1 MKQFYT
7 PNDFAGLATDSKMIQ
22 AAVDEAAKYGVRV
35 VIPKYNER
43 RGECRW
49 ELDEGI
55 KLYTGSYVTLD
66 SCYIRLADDT
76 VIHFFENSVADSLDD
91 WYNPAHRQYDITLKG
106 EGNVILDGGNH
117 NGVFESCFNIYDEN
131 GKFIKKTEFRGFKG
145 AYVNRGLQ
153 FRNVERITVQ
163 GFRMINCRYWGM
175 NFEFCSEG
183 HVSDIQFESLN
194 HVPNQDG
201 IDVRVGCHNFL
212 LENISGKTGDDTIAL
227 TNFGLPEA
235 EEAFPELDV
244 DIHDIM
250 IRNIRSYVTV
260 RCDMIR
266 LLNRGGAKIYN
277 IQISGVVD
285 VTPEGEEH
293 RPLAGI
299 RIGDLNNY
307 PARLNLPGETRN
319 ITVRDVISR
328 ARFGVYVANS
338 LTDSVF
344 DNIMMTS
351 EGGIGM
357 YFNGCE
363 TKNVFI
369 DKLTYNSVSEMPKS
383 DIGYSH
389 VHHKVNIDTLA
400 AVYFNNSTAE
410 NVNIR
415 NLVGGKNLD
424 CLVGSNRDIDLS
436 IENATSVEKL
446 EKPFTD
452 TVKIKA

>member
-7 PNDFAGLATDSKMIQ
+7 PNDFLNEETDSRMIQ
-22 AAVDEAAKYGVRV
+22 AAVNEAAKCGIRV
-35 VIPKYNER
+35 VIPRYNER
-43 RGECRW
+43 TGKCVW
-49 ELDEGI
+49 ELDAGI
-55 KLYTGSYVTLD
+55 KLYSGSYVTLD
-66 SCYIRLADDT
+66 SCYIRLMDDT
-76 VIHFFENSVADSLDD
+76 VIHFFENSVADSTDD
-91 WYNPAHRQYDITLKG
+91 WWDPKHRQYDITLKG
-106 EGNVILDGGNH
+106 EGVVVLDGGNH

-153 FRNVERITVQ
+153 FRNVERINVS
-163 GFRMINCRYWGM
+163 GIRMVNCRYWGM

-183 HVSDIQFESLN
+183 HVSDITFESLN

-212 LENISGKTGDDTIAL
+212 IENISGKTGDDTIAL

-235 EEAFPELDV
+235 METSPELDY

-250 IRNIRSYVTV
+250 IRNIRSYVTGK
-260 RCDMIR
+260 CDMIR

-277 IQISGVVD
+277 VQISGVVD

-293 RPLAGI
+293 RPLAAI

-328 ARFGVYVANS
+328 ARFGIYVANS

-357 YFNGCE
+357 YVNGCVM
-363 TKNVFI
+363 KNVFV
-369 DKLTYNSVSEMPKS
+369 DKLTYNSLSCVPKS
-383 DIGYSH
+383 DIGYTH
-389 VHHKVNIDTLA
+389 VHHKVNIDKLC
-400 AVYFNNSTAE
+400 AVCFNNSTAE
-410 NVNIR
+410 NVSFNNVVGGR
-415 NLVGGKNLD
+415 NLDYLFS
-424 CLVGSNRDIDLS
+424 SNTPL
-436 IENATSVEKL
+436 
-446 EKPFTD
+446 
-452 TVKIKA
+452 KIKAENLTANDEETVLLDNVTVG

>member
-7 PNDFAGLATDSKMIQ
+7 PNDFCQLETDSKMIQ
-22 AAVDEAAKYGVRV
+22 AAVDEAAKYGVRA
-35 VIPKYNER
+35 VIPRYNER
-43 RGECRW
+43 RGECLW

-76 VIHFFENSVADSLDD
+76 VIHFFENSVADSTPD
-91 WYNPAHRQYDITLKG
+91 WWNPEHRQYDITLKG
-106 EGNVILDGGNH
+106 EGCVVLDGGKH

-131 GKFIKKTEFRGFKG
+131 GKFVKKTEFRGFKG

-163 GFRMINCRYWGM
+163 GIRMVNCRYWGM
-175 NFEFCSEG
+175 NFELCSEG
-183 HVSDIQFESLN
+183 HVSDITFESLN

-212 LENISGKTGDDTIAL
+212 IENISGKTGDDTIAL

-235 EEAFPELDV
+235 EGVGLDL

-250 IRNIRSYVTV
+250 IRNIRSYVTG

-277 IQISGVVD
+277 VQISGVID
-285 VTPEGEEH
+285 MTPEGEEH
-293 RPLAGI
+293 RPLAAI

-307 PARLNLPGETRN
+307 PFRLNIAGETRN

-357 YFNGCE
+357 YFNGCD
-363 TKNVFI
+363 TRNVFI
-369 DKLTYNSVSEMPKS
+369 DKLTYNSLSCVPES
-383 DIGYSH
+383 DRGYTH

-400 AVYFNNSTAE
+400 AIYFNDSTAE

-424 CLVGSNRDIDLS
+424 CLVGSNREIVLNIDGRS
-436 IENATSVEKL
+436 TAVGAK
-446 EKPFTD
+446 
-452 TVKIKA
+452 